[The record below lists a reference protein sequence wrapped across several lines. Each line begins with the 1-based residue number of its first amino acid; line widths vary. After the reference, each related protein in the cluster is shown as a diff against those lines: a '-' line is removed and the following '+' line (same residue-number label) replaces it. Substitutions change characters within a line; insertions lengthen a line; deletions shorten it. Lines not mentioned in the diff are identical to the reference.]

1 MIICIY
7 IGLLS
12 IKSSLTK
19 SQYQLNLM
27 ARDQGATPH
36 TSYTSLVINVID
48 VNDNTPSFLKSTY
61 TGVVGENSGA
71 GEFVLVIS
79 ASDNDI
85 GNTFFLFCFFLYVI
99 STKLTFD

>member
-1 MIICIY
+1 
-7 IGLLS
+7 
-12 IKSSLTK
+12 
-19 SQYQLNLM
+19 M

-48 VNDNTPSFLKSTY
+48 VNDNKPSFLKSTY
-61 TGVVGENSGA
+61 TSVVGENNGA

-85 GNTFFLFCFFLYVI
+85 GNTYFFLCN
-99 STKLTFD
+99 

>member
-1 MIICIY
+1 M
-7 IGLLS
+7 S
-12 IKSSLTK
+12 IKSSLKK
-19 SQYQLNLM
+19 SQYLLNLM

-61 TGVVGENSGA
+61 TGVVGENNGA

-79 ASDNDI
+79 ASDDDI
-85 GNTFFLFCFFLYVI
+85 GNIYIFIYFYFFM
-99 STKLTFD
+99 